1 MRRSRFMIMIMIVVV
16 IMIITMRREIT
27 YHSNFSILRKTIWVS
42 RVKIP
47 VGPQ

>member
-1 MRRSRFMIMIMIVVV
+1 MRRSWFMTMIMIMVMIV
-16 IMIITMRREIT
+16 IMLVRREIA
-27 YHSNFSILRKTIWVS
+27 YHSNFSILRKTMWVS